1 MLQLHLR
8 LKTCQLMSFPATSTW
23 RRLPWRRDST
33 YLALGAAY
41 LATCTDGNTGRG
53 IHTQRMKIWPKIW
66 ISCLALCFM
75 MIWPHW
81 SQKMLLSSWHT
92 ADQSKAVEYGKP
104 STCISSKKNYTNVI
118 LLNRSCFYLSLC
130 LDTTYVR
137 LDPANPIN
145 GGSPSLYSHIC
156 NEKLVSV
163 AFKWYHFEQLIC
175 ELRWV
180 MVVPL
185 INY

>member
-1 MLQLHLR
+1 MLCVEKGDHSCFSCLQHWKSGNDLGMRLYCLYACTQHLNLILCYSVMCYNNSTMLQLHLR

-33 YLALGAAY
+33 YLALAAVY

-92 ADQSKAVEYGKP
+92 VDQSKAVEYDKP
-104 STCISSKKNYTNVI
+104 SISS
-118 LLNRSCFYLSLC
+118 
-130 LDTTYVR
+130 
-137 LDPANPIN
+137 
-145 GGSPSLYSHIC
+145 
-156 NEKLVSV
+156 
-163 AFKWYHFEQLIC
+163 
-175 ELRWV
+175 
-180 MVVPL
+180 
-185 INY
+185 